1 MAYMRLGDLLVA
13 SGTITGQQLER
24 ALALQKETKQ
34 RLGDVLIQ
42 NGFITEAQ
50 LIDALRVQLGVDFVD
65 LTAISI
71 PVELAQYVP
80 RNIAKKYCVVPVKL
94 VRNSLYLA
102 MSDPLDFVAQDE
114 VKTAS
119 RKRIIPMIATRKAV
133 EQAISRLYGNEG
145 TARVIEEMKREAGS
159 SSDVIPAQMAQ
170 DTADPQESAPT
181 IRFVNALIE
190 RAYTER
196 ASDIHLEPQE
206 GEMVVRMRIDGLL
219 RRILTVPADLQ
230 NTVISRLKIMGGMN
244 IAEHKIP
251 QDGHA
256 MLRVKGSEIDLRISS
271 MPTVYGEKIVL
282 RLLNKT
288 SQLLSRDAIG
298 LEGEDLEYYQTLL
311 RNTGGVILLVG
322 PTGSGKSTTMCVM
335 LRDLAR
341 EEVNIVTLEDP
352 VEYYI
357 PGVSQCQINEK
368 TGMTFAG
375 GLRAILRQDPDII
388 SVGEIRDGETA
399 SIAMRAAITGHLVL
413 STLHTNDAPSAV
425 DRLRDIGVEPW
436 LISGALRGVV
446 SQRLVRRICPHCKR
460 AYHPASDE
468 LALLGL
474 DDAPDLV
481 FYKGEGCPDCH
492 HTGYTGRRAVFEI
505 LMLDAPLRRLINA
518 GASADELADEARRH
532 GFTTMR
538 ERCRDLV
545 LRGETTAEE
554 AARTISSTIES

>member
-1 MAYMRLGDLLVA
+1 MAHPRLGDLLESNGV
-13 SGTITGQQLER
+13 ITHEQLQHALEQQ
-24 ALALQKETKQ
+24 KVTKK
-34 RLGDVLIQ
+34 RLGEELIDE
-42 NGFITEAQ
+42 GIITEQ
-50 LIDALRVQLGVDFVD
+50 QFIDTLRIQLGIDFID
-65 LTAISI
+65 LSVTTPDPQLAAI
-71 PVELAQYVP
+71 LP
-80 RNIAKKYCVVPVKL
+80 RNLTKKYDVTPVRL
-94 VRNSLYLA
+94 HGDTLYLA
-102 MSDPLDFVAQDE
+102 MADPLNFMAQEE
-114 VKTAS
+114 VKAAT
-119 RKRIIPMIATRKAV
+119 RRRVVPMIATKD
-133 EQAISRLYGNEG
+133 AILHANASLYGNEG
-145 TARVIEEMKREAGS
+145 ASRAIEDMKREIVSGPQS
-159 SSDVIPAQMAQ
+159 MPAV
-170 DTADPQESAPT
+170 DNVLDLGENTAPT
-181 IRFVNALIE
+181 VRLVNSIIE
-190 RAYTER
+190 RAVLEG
-196 ASDIHLEPQE
+196 ASDIHLDPTEAE
-206 GEMVVRMRIDGLL
+206 LRVRMRIDGVMCF
-219 RRILTVPADLQ
+219 IMNVPKDLQ
-230 NTVISRLKIMGGMN
+230 ASVLARLKIMGGMD
-244 IAEHKIP
+244 IAERKVP

-298 LEGEDLEYYQTLL
+298 LEGEDLEYYRTLL
-311 RNTGGVILLVG
+311 KNPSGVILLVG

-505 LMLDAPLRRLINA
+505 LMLDAPLRRLITA